1 MADYSITTCRGPTGE
16 TYVLDNEFGP
26 IAETDTLDEAIER
39 ARIIGL
45 TTVTICENGST
56 RTVTL

>member
-1 MADYSITTCRGPTGE
+1 MADYSITTCRGPTGD

-45 TTVTICENGST
+45 TEVTICNGGAA
-56 RTVTL
+56 RLVTL